1 MPDHVINSKNTQS
14 IKGKEIAVLQLYETG
29 IHCYNSISIFSKEF
43 ILKNT
48 NKLYRKLLIIGLMLL
63 ISLPALVA
71 QGQTETT
78 NTITFAGSGGYPP
91 FNYMTED
98 GDIIGFD
105 VDVAAEIANRLDMEL
120 EYVATAW
127 DGIVEGLRAKRY
139 DGILGSMGITEE
151 REAVID
157 FSIPYYYSGPQL
169 IAMKDG
175 GINSVDD
182 LTSDSTLGLVTGTTF
197 ENDAKNLGTKVKLYE
212 DDNQTLIEL
221 LNGRV
226 DGVLTDRIVGLNAIN
241 QLKDGDKLT
250 LVGSVLRSEV
260 MGIGFHEDDDEL
272 REQVNAALN
281 DMFADGTMKQ
291 ISEKWFNG
299 EDITVE

>member
-1 MPDHVINSKNTQS
+1 
-14 IKGKEIAVLQLYETG
+14 
-29 IHCYNSISIFSKEF
+29 
-43 ILKNT
+43 
-48 NKLYRKLLIIGLMLL
+48 LLIIGLMLL
-63 ISLPALVA
+63 ISLPALIA
-71 QGQTETT
+71 QGQMETT

-105 VDVAAEIANRLDMEL
+105 VDVGAEIAKRMGKEMK
-120 EYVATAW
+120 YTTTAF
-127 DGIVEGLRAKRY
+127 DGLTEGLRAKRY
-139 DGILGSMGITEE
+139 DAILGSMGITEE

-169 IAMKDG
+169 IARK
-175 GINSVDD
+175 NSDIKSVED
-182 LTSDSTLGLVTGTTF
+182 LTSKHAIGVATGTTF
-197 ENDAKNLGTKVKLYE
+197 VNDATNLGTEVKLYE

-221 LNGRV
+221 LNGRI